1 MISWPRKINIYNI
14 INVYYKTL
22 VFVSPH
28 PLFNLLMKTTLLIL
42 VSILAFSGPASF
54 AQCDPTQ
61 EVVALV
67 HKASSVFEGEVE
79 SDGTGYSG
87 STTSFTLSPLRRTG
101 FIEYEHI
108 RASSGST
115 LWERY
120 NGNIFPTTFPP
131 RIDTISFQVPGI
143 RSSQSNT
150 PYQGVHYRKWL
161 VMDDN
166 DWILV
171 EGSLGEVKKFIED
184 PQKEILKFE
193 QTFQG
198 GSRSTS
204 IRKVVAI
211 WSKQDYSNKVDNRLP
226 DSCVPKAPRVCYQ
239 RITSGAVTYLKVV
252 DCDSCPSCD
261 DLDDDDD
268 CDKPIQINF
277 QQPPSGQ

>member
-1 MISWPRKINIYNI
+1 
-14 INVYYKTL
+14 
-22 VFVSPH
+22 
-28 PLFNLLMKTTLLIL
+28 
-42 VSILAFSGPASF
+42 
-54 AQCDPTQ
+54 
-61 EVVALV
+61 
-67 HKASSVFEGEVE
+67 
-79 SDGTGYSG
+79 
-87 STTSFTLSPLRRTG
+87 
-101 FIEYEHI
+101 
-108 RASSGST
+108 
-115 LWERY
+115 
-120 NGNIFPTTFPP
+120 
-131 RIDTISFQVPGI
+131 
-143 RSSQSNT
+143 
-150 PYQGVHYRKWL
+150 
-161 VMDDN
+161 MDDN

-211 WSKQDYSNKVDNRLP
+211 WSKQDYSAGVDNRLP
-226 DSCVPKAPRVCYQ
+226 DSCLPKAPRVCYQ